1 MLRPRRDGFLIEA
14 SVRTDI
20 PLKRVPDL
28 MRLARDVD
36 QSRTLTQ
43 TFGLDYILRR
53 RAADRFPLPN
63 IPRIR
68 ATVRDAI
75 LFPDRSA
82 REGVVSVRQAC

>member
-1 MLRPRRDGFLIEA
+1 
-14 SVRTDI
+14 
-20 PLKRVPDL
+20 

-36 QSRTLTQ
+36 PGRTLTQ

-53 RAADRFPLPN
+53 RAADRFPLPK

-82 REGVVSVRQAC
+82 SDGVVSVRQAC